1 MFSCILK
8 ANNLVLGPAL
18 GPVAG
23 GFIAEKLGIKWVFIV
38 LASSSTTSSIPRS
51 ADIFLDHLVVCGVAS
66 IVGIPFLKE
75 TYGPVIRLRRAA
87 RLADPEAANP
97 DLISSHE
104 SKYHVLWINF
114 SRPLVLLTR
123 SLVCFMLSLYMAL

>member
-1 MFSCILK
+1 MDQTNF
-8 ANNLVLGPAL
+8 LGPAI

-38 LASSSTTSSIPRS
+38 IAGSLKNSFYFQVEFLISSDHPVICGIASM
-51 ADIFLDHLVVCGVAS
+51 F
-66 IVGIPFLKE
+66 GIPFLKE

-87 RLADPEAANP
+87 RSADPEAA
-97 DLISSHE
+97 LIRSHE
-104 SKYHVLWINF
+104 STFHVLWVNLT
-114 SRPLVLLTR
+114 RPLVLLTR